1 MLKSTTTA
9 SSNTTFKYNFYYPR
23 NSGDTISAGS
33 GWPTYPTH
41 DETHPYPSHY
51 QFYPNTGPYLYP
63 TTSPYNY
70 PPTTTP
76 YYFSISTPKE
86 TSGLTVSEETVMK
99 HLLEKWLEENP
110 NCKVS
115 GQPNGNTC
123 ILKPAEACTVCITR
137 WYLRK

>member
-1 MLKSTTTA
+1 
-9 SSNTTFKYNFYYPR
+9 
-23 NSGDTISAGS
+23 
-33 GWPTYPTH
+33 
-41 DETHPYPSHY
+41 
-51 QFYPNTGPYLYP
+51 
-63 TTSPYNY
+63 
-70 PPTTTP
+70 
-76 YYFSISTPKE
+76 
-86 TSGLTVSEETVMK
+86 MK